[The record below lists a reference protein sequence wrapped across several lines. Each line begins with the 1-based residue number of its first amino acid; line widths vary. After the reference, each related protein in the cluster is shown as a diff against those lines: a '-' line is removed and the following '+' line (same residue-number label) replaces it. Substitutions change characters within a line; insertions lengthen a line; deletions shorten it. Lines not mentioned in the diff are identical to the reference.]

1 MVVMRR
7 SAELTVRRA
16 RGDSLRQ
23 IAAATAGGAAVACVP
38 AAIAAVILA
47 VAVVSGPIPPGWWWP
62 PLAVLAAAICAPAA
76 VAAWQQR
83 LPRHRGRGRQ
93 RARVRLVVEVTA
105 IAAAV
110 AGVVVFRQQGMQA
123 GESVNLF
130 TSAAPVLIAIPAVI
144 VVLRVYPL
152 VLRGLLR
159 GYARRPGATAF
170 LGLARAARTALTPA
184 LPAFVLVLA
193 LTVAAFAGMVRDA
206 VTRGEVTASWQA
218 TGADASIMASSQQ
231 ATGAALSPAAVR
243 ALAAVPGVTH
253 AARVWQEG
261 WTTPDGT
268 RVTGLA
274 VDPAEYA
281 TLVAATQT
289 FPAVPAGLL
298 TAAAT
303 GAPQPVLA
311 SPQAAADLGADPV
324 TLTSGAA
331 VRPVKVQ
338 LARVLSGTPALP
350 AGGEFVIMP
359 LAAIHSTATPPEPT
373 AALVNELLLTGTGID
388 QPRLTALA
396 NDEAP
401 GSVATFRSDE
411 LKALTTAPLQRA
423 TFQLFGLALV
433 VAAVLGLAVMLLEL
447 ALGAAE
453 REATLA
459 RLATM
464 GLGEGQRTRVV
475 ALEVLPAVLAA
486 AVAAWICA
494 VALPRLVAPAMDL
507 SVFTGSTAAVPLTP
521 DTASI
526 AVPLAGLAVVAL
538 VALAVEIRSG
548 RRRVAA
554 KLRIDG

>member
-1 MVVMRR
+1 M
-7 SAELTVRRA
+7 
-16 RGDSLRQ
+16 
-23 IAAATAGGAAVACVP
+23 TAV
-38 AAIAAVILA
+38 
-47 VAVVSGPIPPGWWWP
+47 
-62 PLAVLAAAICAPAA
+62 
-76 VAAWQQR
+76 
-83 LPRHRGRGRQ
+83 
-93 RARVRLVVEVTA
+93 
-105 IAAAV
+105 AAAV
-110 AGVVVFRQQGMQA
+110 AGVVVFRQQGVQA
-123 GESVNLF
+123 GAGVNLF
-130 TSAAPVLIAIPAVI
+130 TSAAPVLIAVPAVI

-159 GYARRPGATAF
+159 GCARRPGATAF

-206 VTRGEVTASWQA
+206 VTRGEVAASWQA

-231 ATGAALSPAAVR
+231 ATGAALAPAAVR

-261 WTTPDGT
+261 WTTPNGT
-268 RVTGLA
+268 RITGLA

-289 FPAVPAGLL
+289 FPAVPARLL
-298 TAAAT
+298 TAAA

-311 SPQAAADLGADPV
+311 SPQAATDLGTGPV

-338 LARVLSGTPALP
+338 LAAVLSGTPALP

-396 NDEAP
+396 NDVAP
-401 GSVATFRSDE
+401 GSVTTFRSDE
-411 LKALTTAPLQRA
+411 LKSLTTAPLQRA

-486 AVAAWICA
+486 AVAAWACA

-526 AVPLAGLAVVAL
+526 VLPLAGLAVVAL

-554 KLRIDG
+554 RLRTDG